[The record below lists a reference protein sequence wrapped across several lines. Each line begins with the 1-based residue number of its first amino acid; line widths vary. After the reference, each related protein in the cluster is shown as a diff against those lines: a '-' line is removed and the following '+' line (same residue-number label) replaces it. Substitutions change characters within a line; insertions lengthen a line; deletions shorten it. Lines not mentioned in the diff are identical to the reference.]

1 MSKST
6 PLYDRLLSLLSQYSN
21 YQDFRHLKALAWMIN
36 ALICSSKVN
45 LSEWESYVISRAT
58 QAQSIERRWQRFI
71 HNSRIKF
78 KSIYIP
84 LVMAA
89 ISDWREQRIY
99 LALDTTVLWNQF
111 CMIHLSIVCG
121 GRAVPFLWKVIEHK
135 SSTVKFQEYKL
146 MLKLAHYLLSQYSDV
161 VLLAD
166 RGFANH
172 ELMTWLKNS
181 NWHYCL
187 RLPCDVVLHGA
198 RRHPIELKYLY
209 PPKCEAVFYHHV
221 GLWLDGEHRC
231 NIVLANVKGVKEPWA
246 VRGRMPSSRRRRRS
260 ARTRCTDEAPSLQ
273 TLWQYGLRFRVEELF
288 LDSKSGVFQLESSKI
303 RDSKALER
311 LYLVV
316 ALALLFAT
324 CQGMAVQL
332 KGLRTQ
338 VDPHWRRGISYL
350 KIGIRWLN
358 GVLHKSRTLLTTIG
372 LCSHIPQLCF
382 ASKKAKKQYYD
393 AIWFSRIREIK
404 CVTD

>member
-6 PLYDRLLSLLSQYSN
+6 PLYDRLLSLLSQHSN

-58 QAQSIERRWQRFI
+58 QAQSTERRWQRFV

-78 KSIYIP
+78 KSIYVP

-89 ISDWREQRIY
+89 IGDWREQRVY

-121 GRAVPFLWKVIEHK
+121 GRAIPFLWKVMEHK
-135 SSTVKFQEYKL
+135 SSTVRFIEYKP
-146 MLKLAHYLLSQYSDV
+146 MLKLAHHLLSRYSDV
-161 VLLAD
+161 MLLAD

-172 ELMTWLKNS
+172 ELMTWLENS

-209 PPKCEAVFYHHV
+209 PPKSEAALYHHV

-246 VRGRMPSSRRRRRS
+246 VI
-260 ARTRCTDEAPSLQ
+260 TDENPSLQ

-303 RDSKALER
+303 RDGKALER

-324 CQGMAVQL
+324 SQGMAVQL

-338 VDPHWRRGISYL
+338 VDPHWKRGISYL

-358 GVLHKSRTLLTTIG
+358 GVLHKGRNLLAPIA

-393 AIWFSRIREIK
+393 AIWFSRICEIK
-404 CVTD
+404 CATN